1 MNKTAALHEAPPE
14 KLLVDV
20 ETAAA
25 MLSLHRS
32 RIFPLIKAGT
42 LKSCRIGKSRRI
54 PVEELARFIKAQ
66 MAAEAGQN

>member
-1 MNKTAALHEAPPE
+1 MNKTAALHEVPPE

-20 ETAAA
+20 ETAAV

-32 RIFPLIKAGT
+32 RIFPLIKAGALRS
-42 LKSCRIGKSRRI
+42 LKIGKSRRI

-66 MAAEAGQN
+66 MAAEGGQN